1 MLLRGP
7 RARLLRPRRKR
18 RLSTHRP
25 LGVDGAVVPGLL
37 LLLARDLAL
46 HDPPR
51 VLAWRLT
58 HDPRVAEA
66 AGFLGPLLPAPG
78 GWFDRDPVALLLA
91 AVATLF
97 ALAYALL
104 AAAGARPVARA
115 GVIGLAAVLLVV
127 LPSAA
132 FIGLGAATDRPYGQ
146 DGGVVQLPLAID
158 KILAGESPYGADYS
172 GTILARQ
179 ARVSSFWDELGG
191 NPILRHH
198 AYLPGTH
205 LVMLPFHLAGRALF
219 GGFDPRVVTLLFYG
233 LVMALAVRFPVS
245 VDGRLCAAGIA
256 ALNPLVYWHQI
267 FGANDL
273 VFVAMILGAVL
284 LARGSRPLASGVL
297 LGLACATKQLA
308 WPFAP
313 FLFVALC
320 GARSFRDLAGAAPW
334 RRLFG
339 PAAAAAAV
347 FVAVV
352 APVAALDFRAFW
364 GDIVVYNVGLPG
376 GDNYPFG
383 GTPGF
388 GFANYLLY
396 FGRVAGLR
404 DYFPFSVFYVLLVPL
419 GFLLLR
425 AQLRDGHAEWALATG
440 STALV
445 ASLYFSR
452 VVHPNYLIPAAI
464 VLPLAVL
471 ARRHG
476 ADVALAPLLLLALAV
491 EIAEGAVFRT
501 AWEQAAGADLPA
513 RLGGL
518 VAMLAPKA
526 APSLTKDPLGLLFSA
541 TAAGFGVL
549 YLALAA
555 CGAPRRLREGVTAV
569 AAALVIGVPALVFAG
584 IGSRTGLVRAQDPS
598 VVQAEADGARLLA
611 LRSPYTPPHETPP
624 RGRQVVSESFRLDP
638 PAEILPSGPL
648 LPPGPSVLAGLARVI
663 GVRDLRLVAVLALGV
678 LAAVAAVGFEGRR
691 RRAVL
696 AAALLPAPM
705 ALGTVLGSPV
715 ALSLA
720 ALVGAWAVGRR
731 GFGVGAGLVAG
742 AAVGLDHRAAL
753 VVPFLMAP
761 GDRRSI
767 WRGLA
772 GAGLAYLLVV
782 APVALLD
789 PGAFVSRLAERTVPG
804 PGLGIFN
811 LLAYRGAEA
820 SAAALALAELAPL
833 LLLGIVLWLLRRPW
847 PPLALGGIASLFG
860 IVLAPAASAEG
871 VAVPLVLLVLAVAAP
886 TEAQAAP

>member
-1 MLLRGP
+1 
-7 RARLLRPRRKR
+7 
-18 RLSTHRP
+18 
-25 LGVDGAVVPGLL
+25 VVPGLL
-37 LLLARDLAL
+37 LLLARDLAF

-51 VLAWRLT
+51 VLAWRLA
-58 HDPRVAEA
+58 HDPRLAEA
-66 AGFLGPLLPAPG
+66 AGWMGPLLPAPS
-78 GWFDRDPVALLLA
+78 GWLDRDPVALLLA
-91 AVATLF
+91 ALATLL

-104 AAAGARPVARA
+104 AAAGARPAARA
-115 GVIGLAAVLLVV
+115 GVIGLGAVLLVA

-132 FIGLGAATDRPYGQ
+132 LIGMGAATDRPYGQ

-179 ARVSSFWDELGG
+179 ARVSSFWNELGG

-205 LVMLPFHLAGRALF
+205 LVMLPFHLAGRAVF
-219 GGFDPRVVTLLFYG
+219 GGFDPRVLTLLFYA
-233 LVMALAVRFPVS
+233 LVVVLAARFPVS
-245 VDGRLCAAGIA
+245 VEGRLSAAGIA

-273 VFVAMILGAVL
+273 VFVAMVLGAVL
-284 LARGSRPLASGVL
+284 LAREPRPIASGLL

-313 FLFVALC
+313 FLLVALC
-320 GARSFRDLAGAAPW
+320 GARSFRDLASAAAW
-334 RRLFG
+334 RRILG
-339 PAAAAAAV
+339 PAAAAAAT

-364 GDIVVYNVGLPG
+364 ADIVVYNVGLPG

-404 DYFPFSVFYVLLVPL
+404 DYFPFAVFYALLVPL

-425 AQLRDGHAEWALATG
+425 AQLRDGHPEWALATG

-452 VVHPNYLIPAAI
+452 VVHPNYLIPAAV

-471 ARRHG
+471 TRGRG
-476 ADVALAPLLLLALAV
+476 ADVALAPLLLLALAA
-491 EIAEGAVFRT
+491 EMAEGAIFRT
-501 AWEQAAGADLPA
+501 AWEQAAAADLPA
-513 RLGGL
+513 NLGGL
-518 VAMLAPKA
+518 AAALAPKA
-526 APSLTKDPLGLLFSA
+526 GPSLTNDPLGLLFSA

-549 YLALAA
+549 YLGLAV
-555 CGAPRRLREGVTAV
+555 CGAPRRLRVAVTAV
-569 AAALVIGVPALVFAG
+569 AAALAIGVPALVLAG
-584 IGSRTGLVRAQDPS
+584 IGSRTGVVRAQDPA
-598 VVQAEADGARLLA
+598 VVQAEADGGRLLA
-611 LRSPYTPPHETPP
+611 LRSPYTPPHETSP
-624 RGRQVVSESFRLDP
+624 RGRQAVSESFRLDP
-638 PAEILPSGPL
+638 PAEILPSRPL
-648 LPPGPSVLAGLARVI
+648 LPPGPSVLAALARAI
-663 GVRDLRLVAVLALGV
+663 GVRDLRLVAVLALFV
-678 LAAVAAVGFEGRR
+678 LASVAAVGLDGRR
-691 RRAVL
+691 RRAAL
-696 AAALLPAPM
+696 ALALLAGPL

-720 ALVGAWAVGRR
+720 AVVGAWAAGRR
-731 GFGVGAGLVAG
+731 GVGLGAGLLAG

-753 VVPFLMAP
+753 VAPFLVLAP
-761 GDRRSI
+761 GNRWAIR
-767 WRGLA
+767 RGLA
-772 GAGLAYLLVV
+772 GALVAYLLVV

-789 PGAFVSRLAERTVPG
+789 PGAFVSRLGERTVPG

-820 SAAALALAELAPL
+820 SAAALALAALAPL
-833 LLLGIVLWLLRRPW
+833 LSLGIVLWLLRRPW

-860 IVLAPAASAEG
+860 IVLAPATSAES
-871 VAVPLVLLVLAVAAP
+871 VAVPLVLLALAVAAP
-886 TEAQAAP
+886 TEAQVAG